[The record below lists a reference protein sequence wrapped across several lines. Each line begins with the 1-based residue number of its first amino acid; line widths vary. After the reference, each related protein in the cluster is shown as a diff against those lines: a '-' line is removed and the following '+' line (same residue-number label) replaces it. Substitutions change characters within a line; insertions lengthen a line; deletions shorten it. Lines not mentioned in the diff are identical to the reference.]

1 MALATVIQTWGSA
14 PQPVGSHLLV
24 DGDGNFLGSVSGGCV
39 EGAVIA
45 EAPEVLASVKPK
57 TLQFGV
63 EDSAAWKVGLT
74 CGGTIRVFLEPLD
87 ERDDVLRQLADD
99 MAARRKVALVTEFAT
114 GARRF
119 AHAPNDLGPE
129 LAPALANAFRLG
141 RSVVVEGSGGEVFI
155 KMFGPATRLVIV
167 GAVHIAQPLVPM
179 AHALGW
185 EVVVVDP
192 RDAFATEERF
202 GDSAIV
208 HEWPDETLPA
218 IGLDASTAVVV
229 LSHDRKI
236 DDPALITALRS
247 DAFYVGA
254 LGSKKT
260 HAKRAERLFAAGLAT
275 ADIERIHAPIGLDIG
290 ALGAAE
296 IAVSIIAEITAV
308 QRGKAGAGR

>member
-1 MALATVIQTWGSA
+1 
-14 PQPVGSHLLV
+14 
-24 DGDGNFLGSVSGGCV
+24 
-39 EGAVIA
+39 
-45 EAPEVLASVKPK
+45 
-57 TLQFGV
+57 
-63 EDSAAWKVGLT
+63 
-74 CGGTIRVFLEPLD
+74 
-87 ERDDVLRQLADD
+87 
-99 MAARRKVALVTEFAT
+99 
-114 GARRF
+114 
-119 AHAPNDLGPE
+119 
-129 LAPALANAFRLG
+129 
-141 RSVVVEGSGGEVFI
+141 
-155 KMFGPATRLVIV
+155 
-167 GAVHIAQPLVPM
+167 M